1 MLNIILDKIL
11 ININY
16 KDETIENNI
25 LRGEWMKKCLACG
38 CECED
43 SYRVCPRCGIYFS
56 NSAYVEGSNKEFN
69 MQLNKDNQPE
79 SSDDLDSTVKS
90 DISQNSQKS
99 TVSNQ
104 VPRNDGNKLFNS
116 LWILISFIPFVNGFG
131 IIYAGKKTCK
141 KSWICEG
148 ILYEI
153 PAIFHLL
160 LQPSLFSF
168 GLVFISVFISIIRSL
183 MISTRYK
190 TILNVG
196 NYKKSNQKFQ
206 SLLLF
211 ISSLIPFLNGIG
223 FIYLGNKYSRGYM
236 IVGVLFEMVW
246 IVAITSFTLMPI
258 SFNSIGMLFGV
269 GISSLLVS
277 GMTMISFNYDCDAL
291 YHYVGESPIK
301 IQKNDKKYIKD
312 KYDYYKNQLND
323 SKDVFDAK
331 EKKVRDLIGKRF
343 GVGNITSSRFLA
355 VVDNS
360 HENVYQQLNSGY
372 DLINYTSEPSQQVE
386 EELIERVNYINSI
399 NDEMEKLTVELIL
412 NMHDDEKSDEN
423 INSLVNEMEDL
434 IDDIDKYE

>member
-1 MLNIILDKIL
+1 
-11 ININY
+11 
-16 KDETIENNI
+16 
-25 LRGEWMKKCLACG
+25 
-38 CECED
+38 
-43 SYRVCPRCGIYFS
+43 
-56 NSAYVEGSNKEFN
+56 
-69 MQLNKDNQPE
+69 
-79 SSDDLDSTVKS
+79 
-90 DISQNSQKS
+90 
-99 TVSNQ
+99 
-104 VPRNDGNKLFNS
+104 
-116 LWILISFIPFVNGFG
+116 
-131 IIYAGKKTCK
+131 
-141 KSWICEG
+141 
-148 ILYEI
+148 
-153 PAIFHLL
+153 
-160 LQPSLFSF
+160 
-168 GLVFISVFISIIRSL
+168 
-183 MISTRYK
+183 
-190 TILNVG
+190 
-196 NYKKSNQKFQ
+196 
-206 SLLLF
+206 
-211 ISSLIPFLNGIG
+211 
-223 FIYLGNKYSRGYM
+223 M

-269 GISSLLVS
+269 TISSLLVS

-331 EKKVRDLIGKRF
+331 EKKVRDLITKRF